1 MEQAARFR
9 SYTALLE
16 GTDSTR
22 IDFGLKSRREEN
34 MPEARKYEGGCH
46 CGRVRYTVIT
56 ALTPV
61 ISCNC
66 SICSK
71 RGSLLTF
78 VPAGQFEYVKGSD
91 ADLTEYQFNKHVIRH
106 LFCPVCGI
114 LPYARGTPPGAKQ
127 EMVAI
132 NVRCLDDVDVKAL
145 EITEFD
151 GRSK

>member
-1 MEQAARFR
+1 MTE
-9 SYTALLE
+9 
-16 GTDSTR
+16 
-22 IDFGLKSRREEN
+22 
-34 MPEARKYEGGCH
+34 PRKYEGGCH
-46 CGRVRYTVIT
+46 CGRVRYAVTT

-78 VPAGQFEYVKGSD
+78 VPPDQFEHTKGSD
-91 ADLTEYQFNKHVIRH
+91 ADLTEYRFNKHVVRH

-114 LPYARGTPPGAKQ
+114 LSYGKGTTPDGKQ
-127 EMVAI
+127 MVAI

-151 GRSK
+151 GRSL

>member
-1 MEQAARFR
+1 
-9 SYTALLE
+9 
-16 GTDSTR
+16 
-22 IDFGLKSRREEN
+22 
-34 MPEARKYEGGCH
+34 MPELRKYEGGCH
-46 CGRVRYTVIT
+46 CGRVRYTVTT

-78 VPAGQFEYVKGSD
+78 VAADQFEHTKGSESE
-91 ADLTEYQFNKHVIRH
+91 LTEYTFNKHVIRH

-114 LPYARGTPPGAKQ
+114 ISYGKGTPPGAKQ

-132 NVRCLDDVDVKAL
+132 NVRCLDDVDVGAL
-145 EITEFD
+145 EITPFD
-151 GRSK
+151 GRSR

>member
-1 MEQAARFR
+1 M
-9 SYTALLE
+9 L
-16 GTDSTR
+16 
-22 IDFGLKSRREEN
+22 
-34 MPEARKYEGGCH
+34 EARRYEGGCH
-46 CGRVRYTVIT
+46 CGHVRYAVTT

-71 RGSLLTF
+71 RSSLLTF
-78 VPAGQFEYVKGSD
+78 VPEDQFEHIKAND
-91 ADLTEYQFNKHVIRH
+91 ADLTEYRFNKHVIRH

-114 LPYARGTPPGAKQ
+114 HSYGKGTGPDGKP
-127 EMVAI
+127 MVAI

-151 GRSK
+151 GRSI